1 MSLFRRLMFS
11 ISVLVLLLLA
21 ASSLVSIYNAQKYF
35 SDQLGSLAEDT
46 ATSLGLAIS
55 HAAERD
61 DLAEIDSMVDVI
73 FDRGY
78 YRDIRYKNFNG
89 DALVSREREV
99 RVEGVPGWFIRLIP
113 ITANTGEAEVVSG
126 WMRLGVIEVQVH
138 PGYAYRELWAV
149 VAQQVWLFA
158 FAAVLSYVLAGM
170 GLRLLL
176 RPLQRVER
184 QADAICR
191 KEFPIQTE
199 LPNTPELK
207 RMVLAMN
214 RMVQKIQDMFAQ
226 QVSLTEALRRESHM
240 DALTELPNRKEFD
253 ARLNAWMK
261 SERGGAAA
269 ILILLNVSDLEHVNH
284 RLGRDAGDAL
294 MKDVAHVLKH
304 MLEAWPDMIA
314 ARRTGSDFSAFI
326 PGIMGAEATQ
336 ALEKLHASLQSLDS
350 VTAAASQLDS
360 PVQFSFGV
368 AAMQSAC
375 DTGKLLSVADQS
387 LRAVQSAAQPWVIA
401 SLEDKAVPIRSAGEW
416 LTFLQ
421 NVVDQQALQL
431 HFQPVVAA
439 DGKTVIHLEAFA
451 RIADDDQVL
460 NAGVFWPLVERYG
473 FVEAMDK
480 AVVSRV
486 LSQLSETPQLRVCV
500 NLSPQSVMS
509 TDFTAWLLCQLE
521 AFPEGIDRLT
531 VELPEKVLRL
541 PLAKVKAF
549 VEALQ
554 RCGATVSLDHFGVT
568 PSSLGVLQ
576 SLSFDFVK
584 IDSRFSF
591 ALQEH
596 TENRFYI
603 KSLLQIAHSCDVKV
617 LAEGL
622 EHEQDW
628 QALLALGI
636 DGGQGYFFAAPSS
649 SLSPVISP
657 STHE

>member
-11 ISVLVLLLLA
+11 IGLLVLFLLA
-21 ASSLVSIYNAQKYF
+21 VSSLVSIYNAQKYF
-35 SDQLGSLAEDT
+35 TDQLGTLAEDT
-46 ATSLGLAIS
+46 ATSLGLTIS

-78 YRDIRYKNFNG
+78 YRAISYKNFDG

-99 RVEGVPGWFIRLIP
+99 RVEGVPSWFIDLIP
-113 ITANTGEAEVVSG
+113 IAANVGEAEVVSG
-126 WMRLGVIEVQVH
+126 WMRLGIIEVHVH

-149 VAQQVWLFA
+149 VAQQVWLFG
-158 FAAVLSYVLAGM
+158 FAAVLSYVLAAM

-176 RPLQRVER
+176 RPLRRVER

-226 QVSLTEALRRESHM
+226 QVSLTDALRRESHM
-240 DALTELPNRKEFD
+240 DPLTELPNRKEFD

-261 SERGGAAA
+261 SESGGAAA
-269 ILILLNVSDLEHVNH
+269 VLILLNVSDLEHVNH
-284 RLGRDAGDAL
+284 RLGREAGDAVI
-294 MKDVAHVLKH
+294 KDVAQTLQG
-304 MLEAWPDMIA
+304 MFNSWPEMIA
-314 ARRTGSDFSAFI
+314 ARRSGSDFSAFI
-326 PGIMGAEATQ
+326 PGVLDSDVTQ
-336 ALEKLHASLQSLDS
+336 IVEKLHASLQALES
-350 VTAAASQLDS
+350 VNASASQLDA
-360 PVQFSFGV
+360 PLQFHFGV
-368 AAMQSAC
+368 ALAQSAC
-375 DTGKLLSVADQS
+375 DASILLSAADQS
-387 LRAVQSAAQPWVIA
+387 LRAVTSDAQPWVVT
-401 SLEDKAVPIRSAGEW
+401 SVDDKALPIRSAGEW
-416 LTFLQ
+416 LSFLQ
-421 NVVDQQALQL
+421 GVVDQGALAL
-431 HFQPVVAA
+431 HFQPVIAA
-439 DGKTVIHLEAFA
+439 DDKRVIHHEAFV
-451 RIADDDQVL
+451 RISDNGQVL

-480 AVVSRV
+480 AVISRV
-486 LSQLSETPQLRVCV
+486 LAQLAETPNVHLCV
-500 NLSPQSVMS
+500 NLSPQSMVS
-509 TDFTAWLLCQLE
+509 AGFSAWLLDHLDRHGSGLE
-521 AFPEGIDRLT
+521 RLT

-541 PLAKVKAF
+541 PLATVKTF
-549 VEALQ
+549 VEAVQ
-554 RCGATVSLDHFGVT
+554 ARGVSVSLDHFGVT

-584 IDSRFSF
+584 IDSRFS
-591 ALQEH
+591 LTLHEH
-596 TENRFYI
+596 PENRFYI

-622 EHEQDW
+622 EHARDW

-636 DGGQGYFFAAPSS
+636 DGGQGYYFAAPSS
-649 SLSPVISP
+649 SLSPHIDN
-657 STHE
+657 